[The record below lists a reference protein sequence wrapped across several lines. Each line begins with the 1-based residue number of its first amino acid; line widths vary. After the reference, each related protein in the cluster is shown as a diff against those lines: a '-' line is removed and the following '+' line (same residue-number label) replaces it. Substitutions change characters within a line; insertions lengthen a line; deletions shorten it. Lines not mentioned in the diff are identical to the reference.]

1 MAPRGP
7 RTISQRKTGKLR
19 FCPGVCIVHHLSAQD
34 WGHVV
39 KICKFLAVLVVVP
52 VSSGTL
58 GVGQLKR
65 EVSYNGSSWKAINAS
80 DD

>member
-1 MAPRGP
+1 M
-7 RTISQRKTGKLR
+7 
-19 FCPGVCIVHHLSAQD
+19 
-34 WGHVV
+34 